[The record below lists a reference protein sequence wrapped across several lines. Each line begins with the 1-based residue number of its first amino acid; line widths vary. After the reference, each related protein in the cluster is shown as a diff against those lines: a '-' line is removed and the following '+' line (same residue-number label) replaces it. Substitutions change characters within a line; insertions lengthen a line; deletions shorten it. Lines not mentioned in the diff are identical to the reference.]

1 MKNCYIL
8 SLLLTLPPA
17 VFLAV
22 LLSSAPT
29 GALGQE
35 PLGTNYDE
43 SLVGTF
49 DLPDPLVCRD
59 GTPVT
64 TAEQWKQKRRG
75 ELLTLFQKEMYGVM
89 PSADCA
95 HLDSKLLH
103 EKTVL
108 GGKAI
113 QRQVALY
120 LNAPEENP
128 KLNLLIYLP
137 TKEEGALAAILAPN
151 FMGNPTV
158 SEDTDI
164 IVPEV
169 PDATRTKIGEPVQ
182 RGSKKSRWSIEKIID
197 RGYALITV
205 YYEEIDPD
213 YDDERQNGVHPLFLA
228 WENKHKIPLES
239 RGATITAWAWG
250 LSRALDYLE
259 TVPEIDAAK
268 VAVMGH
274 SRLGKTA
281 LWAAA
286 CDERFAASISN
297 DSGCGGAALTRR
309 NYGETI
315 ATMNEMIWWWFCP
328 KYATYVADPNLLPFD
343 QHELI
348 ALIAPR
354 PVYVA
359 SAVEDRWADPKGE
372 FLSALGADPVYRLLG
387 TDGIAGVTEQP
398 PVDTPAGG
406 TIHYHVRS
414 GNHDVTDYDWEQYL
428 NFLDKYVRG
437 K

>member
-1 MKNCYIL
+1 MKNTCFL
-8 SLLLTLPPA
+8 SAALLTAILAALPFPA
-17 VFLAV
+17 A
-22 LLSSAPT
+22 SAQDP
-29 GALGQE
+29 
-35 PLGTNYDE
+35 PGTNYDE
-43 SLVGTF
+43 SRVGTF
-49 DLPDPLVCRD
+49 ELPDPFLCRD
-59 GTPVT
+59 GTKVT
-64 TAEQWKQKRRG
+64 TPEEWKQKRRG
-75 ELLTLFQKEMYGVM
+75 ELLTLFQRDMYGVM
-89 PSADCA
+89 PTADCA
-95 HLDSKLLH
+95 RLASKFLD
-103 EKTVL
+103 EKTVFD
-108 GGKAI
+108 GKAV
-113 QRQVALY
+113 QQQVVLY
-120 LNAPEENP
+120 LNAPEKTP
-128 KLNLLIYLP
+128 KMNLLIYLP
-137 TKEEGALAAILAPN
+137 ANAQGPAAAILAPN

-158 SEDTDI
+158 SDDPDI

-182 RGSKKSRWSIEKIID
+182 RGAKKSRWAIEKILE

-213 YDDERQNGVHPLFLA
+213 YDDQRQNGVHPLFHA
-228 WENKHKIPLES
+228 WEDKHNIPKQS

-250 LSRALDYLE
+250 LSRALDYLQ
-259 TVPEIDAAK
+259 TLPEIDPAK

-309 NYGETI
+309 NFGETI
-315 ATMNEMIWWWFCP
+315 ASMHDMIPWWFCP
-328 KYATYVADPNLLPFD
+328 KYATFVADPNLLPFD

-354 PVYVA
+354 PVYIA
-359 SAVEDRWADPKGE
+359 SASEDLWADPKGE

-387 TDGIAGVTEQP
+387 TDGLAGVTEQP
-398 PVDTPAGG
+398 PVNTPVGG

-414 GNHDVTDYDWEQYL
+414 GDHDVTDYDWEQYL